1 MNKTYGSIHFVLT
14 GGTID
19 SHFNP
24 AKDQVTIGEKTSVEE
39 YIKKL
44 QLYNEYQFEIVVLKD
59 SRDLRYKD
67 RQEILATVKN
77 SPHKMIIITH
87 GTYTMPDTG
96 QYLKDN
102 LHETDKTVVLVGSMI
117 PLKGFDLSDAPF
129 NLGYA
134 IANVQ
139 ILSPGVYICM
149 NGKSF
154 DPEKVDKNKMEGR
167 FEEILDK

>member
-1 MNKTYGSIHFVLT
+1 MCMNKRYDKIHFVLT

-24 AKDQVTIGEKTSVEE
+24 AKDQVTIGEETSVEG
-39 YIKKL
+39 YINKL
-44 QLYNEYQFEIVVLKD
+44 QLHNDYQFEVVVLKD

-67 RQEILATVKN
+67 RQQILETVKK
-77 SPHKMIIITH
+77 STHKMVIITH
-87 GTYTMPDTG
+87 GTITMSDTA
-96 QYLKDN
+96 QYLKDQLKEN
-102 LHETDKTVVLVGSMI
+102 DKTIILVGSMV

-139 ILSPGVYICM
+139 TLPPGVYICM
-149 NGKSF
+149 NGKTF
-154 DPEKVDKNKMEGR
+154 DPEKVDKNRAAAR
-167 FEEILDK
+167 FEEI